1 MKTLAAR
8 RVRHWLRCYVL
19 PANRKAKMADT
30 NKPLKQFRSGALSVG
45 VWARRHN
52 DEVFYNAT
60 PQRAYLDK
68 KDTSGGSEGTWK
80 YTDSFGRD
88 DLPIVAAL
96 LNQAFSFIV
105 AMEQKAHDSKAANEK
120 LSDRREKNQ

>member
-1 MKTLAAR
+1 MSEEKQ
-8 RVRHWLRCYVL
+8 
-19 PANRKAKMADT
+19 
-30 NKPLKQFRSGALSVG
+30 KPMKQFRSGALSVG

-52 DEVFYNAT
+52 EETFYSAT

-68 KDTSGGSEGTWK
+68 KDTSGGTDGTWK
-80 YTDSFGRD
+80 YTDSMSRD

-105 AMEQKAHDSKAANEK
+105 AQEQKAYEQSKV
-120 LSDRREKNQ
+120 